1 MNWKRPIA
9 KILHQQRA
17 TDKLLALHD
26 LSKPKNYLESVGWFA
41 SVFSG
46 MAVDGENRPIPWLTY
61 PAIAFLE
68 GRLRK
73 EMSLFEFGSG
83 NSTLWWAG
91 RVRRVVSCEHDPAWY
106 ERMAP
111 KMPENVQYLQAALDN
126 GYSEAIAQYENEF
139 DVVVIDGRKRVECA
153 QNSLAAL
160 KADGVIVWDNTDRE
174 KYRPGMEFLR
184 DAGFRQLDFDGMVP
198 ILPVKSRTS
207 IFYRASN
214 CFGI

>member
-91 RVRRVVSCEHDPAWY
+91 RVRRVVSCEHDPPWY

-111 KMPENVQYLQAALDN
+111 NMPENVQYLHAALDN
-126 GYSEAIAQYENEF
+126 GYSATINQYEGEF

-160 KADGVIVWDNTDRE
+160 KADGVIIWDNSERE
-174 KYRPGMEFLR
+174 KYQPGYDLLEKT
-184 DAGFRQLDFDGMVP
+184 GFRRIDFRGMGP
-198 ILPVKSRTS
+198 IHSFAWSTS
-207 IFYRASN
+207 IFYRNNN
-214 CFGI
+214 CLNI